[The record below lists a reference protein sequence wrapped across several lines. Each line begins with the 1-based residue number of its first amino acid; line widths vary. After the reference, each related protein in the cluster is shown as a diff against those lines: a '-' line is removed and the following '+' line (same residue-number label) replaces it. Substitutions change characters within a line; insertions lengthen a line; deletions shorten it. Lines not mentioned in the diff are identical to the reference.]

1 MINDNYL
8 SELSVEYNEAIRDI
22 CLEWL
27 TGPVSHLDNE
37 SFDELVVDVYNLLD
51 GCFFE

>member
-8 SELSVEYNEAIRDI
+8 SELSEEYNEAIRDI

-27 TGPVSHLDNE
+27 TEPVSTLDNE
-37 SFDELVVDVYNLLD
+37 GFDELVVDVFNIID
-51 GCFFE
+51 GCYFE